1 MCDSTGLLA
10 KWKTDIQLC
19 FDMICNCLLYI
30 GQSQQQP
37 HQPHLAFIVTFHVCP
52 GGEGPPHA
60 DIEAKKG
67 GGGGG
72 GYHLHNR
79 TSLQLCT

>member
-1 MCDSTGLLA
+1 MCDSTKAGKQIYSYVSIWSAIVYCILVL
-10 KWKTDIQLC
+10 
-19 FDMICNCLLYI
+19 
-30 GQSQQQP
+30 GSP
-37 HQPHLAFIVTFHVCP
+37 PHLAFIVTFHVCP
-52 GGEGPPHA
+52 GGEGGPPHA